1 MLSVPYTDQKYHY
14 KYTGK
19 DVTVYVLDSGIDLQH
34 PEFGGRASCGWD
46 RGQRFLKL
54 CLDQNSHGT
63 HVAGTIGGK
72 TYGVA
77 KNVKLVSVKVLGS
90 LGYGWSSTTIA
101 GIDWVVGQKRKNPNK
116 PMIINMS
123 LGGSKSLL
131 VNGAVEAATAAGI
144 TVVVAAGNDKGAN
157 ACRESPA
164 SAASAITVGSTNP
177 LNYVSSFTNGGPCVD
192 IMAPGESIESAW
204 ACDKFRPKRCL
215 LDISYFLSGTS
226 TASSLVAG
234 VAALHLDKTNSLTPQ
249 EVWDAIQS
257 DARTGAVIDHK
268 GYNVPDLLVSAV
280 SILE

>member
-1 MLSVPYTDQKYHY
+1 MLSAPYADRKYNY

-46 RGQRFLKL
+46 RGRRFLKL
-54 CLDQNSHGT
+54 CLDRNGHGT

-90 LGYGWSSTTIA
+90 LGYGRSSTIIA

-123 LGGSKSLL
+123 LGGSRSTLE
-131 VNGAVEAATAAGI
+131 NNAVQAATDAGI
-144 TVVVAAGNDKGAN
+144 TVVVAAGNDDGAD

-164 SAASAITVGSTNP
+164 SAPSAITVGSTDYR
-177 LNYVSSFTNGGPCVD
+177 NYVSSFTNGGPCVD
-192 IMAPGESIESAW
+192 IMAPGESIDSAW
-204 ACDKFRPKRCL
+204 ACDKFRPIRCL
-215 LDISYFLSGTS
+215 FDITYTLSGTS
-226 TASSLVAG
+226 MASPLVAG
-234 VAALHLDKTNSLTPQ
+234 LAALHLDKTNSLTPA
-249 EVWDAIQS
+249 EVWDAIQL
-257 DARTGAVIDHK
+257 DARTDVIFNPW
-268 GYNVPDLLVSAV
+268 GYSVPDLLVSAA
-280 SILE
+280 SLLS